1 MSTLSENTR
10 DRARANYKTTRTLSH
25 RLPLLFFVSF
35 VFIFVSS
42 SATTVAASSSYESR
56 LLEKWKG
63 TEEYAKAEKQAKALV
78 ERVQSSLKEGG
89 GKEKMTTTSKQRE
102 TKAAIATHSN
112 MCVARQ
118 YIDLCEGK
126 TNEGE
131 CMAEPACFWTTTS
144 CTNLVAVPSETAIEM
159 SASLMLLVPVLT
171 CGIGGG
177 LGGEAACT
185 ALAADG
191 MGCVW
196 TAADSACAVDMT
208 ESALTNM
215 FGDSFLAKL
224 VLQSFQCGEI
234 TSEGAC
240 VDPCAWNAMFSSC
253 ASRTDL
259 KTSLY
264 SSYCDANTKTQ
275 ADNTDYCEVLGAE
288 KTCSTLTSDSTCSA
302 SSVCSYDGASC
313 WMSLS
318 VIFKS
323 LAVTFGGKLATH
335 VDLMTCAK
343 ATSETNCAE
352 LSNCEVLSSNGQPT
366 WTCVPTDAAYDAALP
381 TNAFLADMEKNWYI
395 CSMHDSS
402 SSCAT
407 DSKCVWNC
415 NDSTGVWV
423 EPCTP
428 NPNSVEAT
436 CAGVAKPYAIS
447 TGCGSGVSP
456 DSAAGALLRRDG
468 LRLAATTAFVLL
480 PLLLLLP

>member
-1 MSTLSENTR
+1 MSALSENTR
-10 DRARANYKTTRTLSH
+10 DRARANYKTTRTPSH

-63 TEEYAKAEKQAKALV
+63 TKEYAKAEKQAKALV

-89 GKEKMTTTSKQRE
+89 GKEKMTTISKQRE

-112 MCVARQ
+112 MCVARR

-131 CMAEPACFWTTTS
+131 CNAEPACLWDVAQTTPK
-144 CTNLVAVPSETAIEM
+144 CTNPVAEPTEMGIELG
-159 SASLMLLVPVLT
+159 AALMLLVPTLACEV
-171 CGIGGG
+171 GGK

-185 ALAADG
+185 TLAADG
-191 MGCVW
+191 WGCVW
-196 TAADSACAVDMT
+196 TAADSSCGVDMT

-224 VLQSFQCGEI
+224 FEQSSQCGEI
-234 TSEGAC
+234 TSEVAC
-240 VDPCAWNAMFSSC
+240 VDACAWDATFSSC
-253 ASRTDL
+253 GSRTDL

-264 SSYCDANTKTQ
+264 SSYCDTDTKTQ
-275 ADNTDYCEVLGAE
+275 VDTADYSEVLCAE
-288 KTCSTLTSDSTCSA
+288 KTCSTFTSDSACSA
-302 SSVCSYDGASC
+302 SSVCMYDGTSCSASIDI
-313 WMSLS
+313 L
-318 VIFKS
+318 FKS

-335 VDLMTCAK
+335 IDVMTCAK
-343 ATSETNCAE
+343 GLLNCAE
-352 LSNCEVLSSNGQPT
+352 LSNCEVLSSNGEPI
-366 WTCVPTDAAYDAALP
+366 CVPTDAAYDAALP
-381 TNAFLADMEKNWYI
+381 NNAFLADMEKNDYT

-407 DSKCVWNC
+407 DSKCVWSFDDSDC
-415 NDSTGVWV
+415 NA
-423 EPCTP
+423 
-428 NPNSVEAT
+428 NPNSIEVT
-436 CAGVAKPYAIS
+436 
-447 TGCGSGVSP
+447 CGSGVSL
-456 DSAAGALLRRDG
+456 DSAAGALRRDG

>member
-1 MSTLSENTR
+1 
-10 DRARANYKTTRTLSH
+10 
-25 RLPLLFFVSF
+25 
-35 VFIFVSS
+35 
-42 SATTVAASSSYESR
+42 
-56 LLEKWKG
+56 
-63 TEEYAKAEKQAKALV
+63 
-78 ERVQSSLKEGG
+78 
-89 GKEKMTTTSKQRE
+89 
-102 TKAAIATHSN
+102 
-112 MCVARQ
+112 
-118 YIDLCEGK
+118 
-126 TNEGE
+126 
-131 CMAEPACFWTTTS
+131 
-144 CTNLVAVPSETAIEM
+144 
-159 SASLMLLVPVLT
+159 
-171 CGIGGG
+171 
-177 LGGEAACT
+177 
-185 ALAADG
+185 

-196 TAADSACAVDMT
+196 TAADSACGADMT

-224 VLQSFQCGEI
+224 FAQNFQCGEI

-240 VDPCAWNAMFSSC
+240 VDSCTWDPSSSSC
-253 ASRTDL
+253 AARTDL

-275 ADNTDYCEVLGAE
+275 ADNTDYCEVLGEA

-302 SSVCSYDGASC
+302 SSTCSYDGTSC
-313 WMSLS
+313 STSLS
-318 VIFKS
+318 VMFKS

-335 VDLMTCAK
+335 VDMMTCAK

-352 LSNCEVLSSNGQPT
+352 LSNCEVLSSNGEP
-366 WTCVPTDAAYDAALP
+366 TCVPTDAAYDAALP

-415 NDSTGVWV
+415 DDLD
-423 EPCTP
+423 CTP
-428 NPNSVEAT
+428 NPNSIEVT

-447 TGCGSGVSP
+447 TGCDSGVSL

>member
-1 MSTLSENTR
+1 MSALSENTR
-10 DRARANYKTTRTLSH
+10 DRARANYKTTRTPSH

-63 TEEYAKAEKQAKALV
+63 TKEYAKAEKQAKALV

-89 GKEKMTTTSKQRE
+89 GKEKMTTISKQRE

-112 MCVARQ
+112 MCVARR

-131 CMAEPACFWTTTS
+131 CNAEPACLWDVAQTTPK
-144 CTNLVAVPSETAIEM
+144 CTNPVAEPTEMGIELG
-159 SASLMLLVPVLT
+159 AALMLLVPTLACEV
-171 CGIGGG
+171 GGK

-185 ALAADG
+185 TLAADG
-191 MGCVW
+191 WGCVW
-196 TAADSACAVDMT
+196 TAADSSCGVDMT

-224 VLQSFQCGEI
+224 IVQGSQCGEI
-234 TSEGAC
+234 TSEVAC
-240 VDPCAWNAMFSSC
+240 VDACAWDATFSSC
-253 ASRTDL
+253 GSRTDL

-264 SSYCDANTKTQ
+264 SSYCDTDTKTQ
-275 ADNTDYCEVLGAE
+275 VDTADYSEVLCAE
-288 KTCSTLTSDSTCSA
+288 KTCSTFTSDSACSA
-302 SSVCSYDGASC
+302 SSVCMYDGTSCSASIDI
-313 WMSLS
+313 L
-318 VIFKS
+318 FKS

-335 VDLMTCAK
+335 IDVMTCAK
-343 ATSETNCAE
+343 GLLNCAE
-352 LSNCEVLSSNGQPT
+352 LSNCEVLSSNGEPI
-366 WTCVPTDAAYDAALP
+366 CVPTDAAYDAALP
-381 TNAFLADMEKNWYI
+381 NNAFLADMEKNDYT

-407 DSKCVWNC
+407 DSKCVWSFDDSDC
-415 NDSTGVWV
+415 NA
-423 EPCTP
+423 
-428 NPNSVEAT
+428 NPNSIEVT
-436 CAGVAKPYAIS
+436 
-447 TGCGSGVSP
+447 CGSGVSL
-456 DSAAGALLRRDG
+456 DSAAGALRRDG

>member
-1 MSTLSENTR
+1 MSALSENTR
-10 DRARANYKTTRTLSH
+10 DRARANYKTTRTPSH

-63 TEEYAKAEKQAKALV
+63 TKEYAKAEKQAKALV

-89 GKEKMTTTSKQRE
+89 GKEKMTTISKQRE

-112 MCVARQ
+112 MCVARR

-131 CMAEPACFWTTTS
+131 CNAEPACLWDVAQTTPK
-144 CTNLVAVPSETAIEM
+144 CTNPVAEPTEMGIELG
-159 SASLMLLVPVLT
+159 AALMLLVPVLA
-171 CGIGGG
+171 CGVGD
-177 LGGEAACT
+177 LEGEAACT
-185 ALAADG
+185 TLAADG
-191 MGCVW
+191 WGCVW
-196 TAADSACAVDMT
+196 TAADSSCEVDMT

-224 VLQSFQCGEI
+224 IAQGSQCDEI
-234 TSEGAC
+234 TSEVAC
-240 VDPCAWNAMFSSC
+240 VDACAWDATFSSC
-253 ASRTDL
+253 GSRTDL

-264 SSYCDANTKTQ
+264 SSYCDTDTKTQ
-275 ADNTDYCEVLGAE
+275 VDTADYSEVLCAE
-288 KTCSTLTSDSTCSA
+288 KTCSTFTSDSACSA
-302 SSVCSYDGASC
+302 SSVCMYDGTSCSASIDI
-313 WMSLS
+313 L
-318 VIFKS
+318 FKS

-335 VDLMTCAK
+335 IDVMTCAK
-343 ATSETNCAE
+343 GLLNCAE
-352 LSNCEVLSSNGQPT
+352 LSNCEVLSSNGEPI
-366 WTCVPTDAAYDAALP
+366 CVPTDAAYDAALP
-381 TNAFLADMEKNWYI
+381 NNAFLADMEKNDYT

-407 DSKCVWNC
+407 DSKCVWSFDDSDC
-415 NDSTGVWV
+415 NA
-423 EPCTP
+423 
-428 NPNSVEAT
+428 NPNSIEVT
-436 CAGVAKPYAIS
+436 
-447 TGCGSGVSP
+447 CGSGVSL
-456 DSAAGALLRRDG
+456 DSAAGALRRDG

>member
-1 MSTLSENTR
+1 MSALSENTR
-10 DRARANYKTTRTLSH
+10 DRARANYKTTRTPSH

-63 TEEYAKAEKQAKALV
+63 TKEYAKAEKQAKALV

-89 GKEKMTTTSKQRE
+89 GKEKMTTISKQRE

-112 MCVARQ
+112 MCVARR

-131 CMAEPACFWTTTS
+131 CNAEPACLWDVAQTTPK
-144 CTNLVAVPSETAIEM
+144 CTNPVAEPTEMGIELG
-159 SASLMLLVPVLT
+159 AALMLLVPTLACEV
-171 CGIGGG
+171 GGK

-185 ALAADG
+185 TLAADG
-191 MGCVW
+191 WGCVW
-196 TAADSACAVDMT
+196 TAADSSCGVDMT
-208 ESALTNM
+208 ESALTNV

-224 VLQSFQCGEI
+224 IVQGSQCGEI
-234 TSEGAC
+234 TSEVAC
-240 VDPCAWNAMFSSC
+240 VDACAWDATFSSC
-253 ASRTDL
+253 GSRTDL

-264 SSYCDANTKTQ
+264 SSYCDTDTKTQ
-275 ADNTDYCEVLGAE
+275 VDTADYSEVLCAE
-288 KTCSTLTSDSTCSA
+288 KTCSTFTSDSACSA
-302 SSVCSYDGASC
+302 SSVCMYDGTSCSASIDI
-313 WMSLS
+313 L
-318 VIFKS
+318 FKS

-335 VDLMTCAK
+335 IDVMTCAK
-343 ATSETNCAE
+343 GLLNCAE
-352 LSNCEVLSSNGQPT
+352 LSNCEVLSSNGEPI
-366 WTCVPTDAAYDAALP
+366 CVPTDAAYDAALP
-381 TNAFLADMEKNWYI
+381 NNAFLADMEKNDYT

-407 DSKCVWNC
+407 DSKCVWSFDDSDC
-415 NDSTGVWV
+415 NA
-423 EPCTP
+423 
-428 NPNSVEAT
+428 NPNSIEVT
-436 CAGVAKPYAIS
+436 
-447 TGCGSGVSP
+447 CGSGVSL
-456 DSAAGALLRRDG
+456 DSAAGALRRDG

>member
-1 MSTLSENTR
+1 MSALSENTR
-10 DRARANYKTTRTLSH
+10 DRARANYKTTRTPSH

-63 TEEYAKAEKQAKALV
+63 TKEYAKAEKQAKALV

-89 GKEKMTTTSKQRE
+89 GKEKMTTISKQRE

-112 MCVARQ
+112 MCVARR

-131 CMAEPACFWTTTS
+131 CNAEPACLWDVAQTTPK
-144 CTNLVAVPSETAIEM
+144 CTNPVAEPTEMGIELG
-159 SASLMLLVPVLT
+159 AALMLLVPTLACEV
-171 CGIGGG
+171 GGK

-185 ALAADG
+185 TLAADG
-191 MGCVW
+191 WGCVW
-196 TAADSACAVDMT
+196 TAADSSCEVDKT

-224 VLQSFQCGEI
+224 IVQGSQCGEI
-234 TSEGAC
+234 TSEVAC
-240 VDPCAWNAMFSSC
+240 VDACAWDATFSSC
-253 ASRTDL
+253 GSRTDL

-264 SSYCDANTKTQ
+264 SSYCDTDTKTQ
-275 ADNTDYCEVLGAE
+275 VDTADYSEVLCAE
-288 KTCSTLTSDSTCSA
+288 KTCSTFTSDSACSA
-302 SSVCSYDGASC
+302 SSVCMYDGTSCSASIDI
-313 WMSLS
+313 L
-318 VIFKS
+318 FKS

-335 VDLMTCAK
+335 IDVMTCAK
-343 ATSETNCAE
+343 GLLNCAE
-352 LSNCEVLSSNGQPT
+352 LSNCEVLSSNGEPI
-366 WTCVPTDAAYDAALP
+366 CVPTDAAYDAALP
-381 TNAFLADMEKNWYI
+381 NNAFLADMEKNDYT

-407 DSKCVWNC
+407 DSKCVWSFDDSDC
-415 NDSTGVWV
+415 NA
-423 EPCTP
+423 
-428 NPNSVEAT
+428 NPNSIEVT
-436 CAGVAKPYAIS
+436 
-447 TGCGSGVSP
+447 CGSGVSL
-456 DSAAGALLRRDG
+456 DSAAGALRRDG

>member
-10 DRARANYKTTRTLSH
+10 DRARANYKTTRTPSH

-63 TEEYAKAEKQAKALV
+63 TKEYAKAEKQAKALV

-89 GKEKMTTTSKQRE
+89 GKEKMTTISKQRE

-112 MCVARQ
+112 MCVARR

-131 CMAEPACFWTTTS
+131 CNAEPACWWDVAQTTPK
-144 CTNLVAVPSETAIEM
+144 CTNPVAEPTEMGIELG
-159 SASLMLLVPVLT
+159 ASLMLLVPVLT
-171 CGIGGG
+171 CGFGG
-177 LGGEAACT
+177 LEGEAACT
-185 ALAADG
+185 TLAADG
-191 MGCVW
+191 WGCVW
-196 TAADSACAVDMT
+196 TAADSSCGVDMT
-208 ESALTNM
+208 ESALTNV

-224 VLQSFQCGEI
+224 IVQGSQCGEI
-234 TSEGAC
+234 TSEVAC
-240 VDPCAWNAMFSSC
+240 VDACAWDATFSSC
-253 ASRTDL
+253 GSRTDL

-264 SSYCDANTKTQ
+264 SSYCDTDTKTQ
-275 ADNTDYCEVLGAE
+275 VDTTDYSEVLCAE
-288 KTCSTLTSDSTCSA
+288 KTCSTLTSDSACSA
-302 SSVCSYDGASC
+302 SSVCMYDGTSCSASIDI
-313 WMSLS
+313 L
-318 VIFKS
+318 FKS

-335 VDLMTCAK
+335 IDVMTCAK
-343 ATSETNCAE
+343 GLTNCAE
-352 LSNCEVLSSNGQPT
+352 LSNCEVLSSNGEPI
-366 WTCVPTDAAYDAALP
+366 CVPTDAAYDAALP
-381 TNAFLADMEKNWYI
+381 NNALLADMEKNDYT

-407 DSKCVWNC
+407 DSKCVWSFDDSDC
-415 NDSTGVWV
+415 NA
-423 EPCTP
+423 
-428 NPNSVEAT
+428 NPNSIEVT
-436 CAGVAKPYAIS
+436 
-447 TGCGSGVSP
+447 CGSGVSL
-456 DSAAGALLRRDG
+456 DSAAGALRRDG

>member
-1 MSTLSENTR
+1 MSALSENTR
-10 DRARANYKTTRTLSH
+10 DRARANYKTTRTPSH

-63 TEEYAKAEKQAKALV
+63 TKEYAKAEKQAKALV

-89 GKEKMTTTSKQRE
+89 GKEKMTTISKQRE

-112 MCVARQ
+112 MCVARR

-131 CMAEPACFWTTTS
+131 CNAEPACWWDVAQTTPK
-144 CTNLVAVPSETAIEM
+144 CTNPVAEPTEMGIELG
-159 SASLMLLVPVLT
+159 AALMLLVPVLT
-171 CGIGGG
+171 CGFGG
-177 LGGEAACT
+177 LEGEAACT
-185 ALAADG
+185 TLAADG
-191 MGCVW
+191 WGCVW
-196 TAADSACAVDMT
+196 TAADSSCGVDMT

-224 VLQSFQCGEI
+224 IAQGSQCGEI
-234 TSEGAC
+234 TSEVAC
-240 VDPCAWNAMFSSC
+240 VDACAWDATFSSC
-253 ASRTDL
+253 GSRTDL

-264 SSYCDANTKTQ
+264 SSYCDTDTKTQ
-275 ADNTDYCEVLGAE
+275 VDTTDYCEVLGAE
-288 KTCSTLTSDSTCSA
+288 KTCSTLTSDSACSA
-302 SSVCSYDGASC
+302 SSVCMYDGTSCSASIDI
-313 WMSLS
+313 L
-318 VIFKS
+318 FKS

-335 VDLMTCAK
+335 IDVMTCAK
-343 ATSETNCAE
+343 ALTNCAE
-352 LSNCEVLSSNGQPT
+352 LSNCEVLSSNGEPI
-366 WTCVPTDAAYDAALP
+366 CVPTDAAYDAALP
-381 TNAFLADMEKNWYI
+381 NNAFLADMEKNDYT

-407 DSKCVWNC
+407 DSKCVWSFDDSDC
-415 NDSTGVWV
+415 NA
-423 EPCTP
+423 
-428 NPNSVEAT
+428 NPNSIEVT
-436 CAGVAKPYAIS
+436 
-447 TGCGSGVSP
+447 CGSGVSL
-456 DSAAGALLRRDG
+456 DSAAGALRRDG

>member
-10 DRARANYKTTRTLSH
+10 DRARANYKTTRTPSH
-25 RLPLLFFVSF
+25 RLHLLVFVSF

-63 TEEYAKAEKQAKALV
+63 TKEYAKAEKQAKALV

-89 GKEKMTTTSKQRE
+89 GKEKMTTTTISKQRE

-112 MCVARQ
+112 MCVARR

-131 CMAEPACFWTTTS
+131 CNAEPACLWDDTQTTPK
-144 CTNLVAVPSETAIEM
+144 CTNPVAEPTEMGIELG
-159 SASLMLLVPVLT
+159 ASLMMLVPALT
-171 CGIGGG
+171 CGFGG
-177 LGGEAACT
+177 LEGEAACT
-185 ALAADG
+185 NLAADG

-196 TAADSACAVDMT
+196 TAADSSCTVDMT

-224 VLQSFQCGEI
+224 VVQSSQCGEI
-234 TSEGAC
+234 TSEVAC
-240 VDPCAWNAMFSSC
+240 VDACAWDATFSSC
-253 ASRTDL
+253 GSRTDL

-264 SSYCDANTKTQ
+264 SSYCDADTKTQ
-275 ADNTDYCEVLGAE
+275 VDNTDYCEVLGAE

-302 SSVCSYDGASC
+302 SSVCMYDGTSCSASIDI
-313 WMSLS
+313 L
-318 VIFKS
+318 FKS

-335 VDLMTCAK
+335 IDVMTCAK

-352 LSNCEVLSSNGQPT
+352 LSNCEVLSSNGEP
-366 WTCVPTDAAYDAALP
+366 TCVPTDAAYDAALP
-381 TNAFLADMEKNWYI
+381 NNAFLADMEKNEYT
-395 CSMHDSS
+395 CGMHDSL
-402 SSCAT
+402 SCAT
-407 DSKCVWNC
+407 DSKCVWSCDDYDC
-415 NDSTGVWV
+415 N
-423 EPCTP
+423 P
-428 NPNSVEAT
+428 NPNSIEVT

-447 TGCGSGVSP
+447 TGCGSGVSL

>member
-1 MSTLSENTR
+1 MSALSENTR
-10 DRARANYKTTRTLSH
+10 DRARANYKTTRTPSH

-63 TEEYAKAEKQAKALV
+63 TKEYAKAEKQAKALV

-89 GKEKMTTTSKQRE
+89 GKEKMTTISKQRE

-112 MCVARQ
+112 MCVARR

-131 CMAEPACFWTTTS
+131 CNAEPACWWDVAQTTPK
-144 CTNLVAVPSETAIEM
+144 CTNPVAEPTEMGIELG
-159 SASLMLLVPVLT
+159 ASLMLLVPVLT
-171 CGIGGG
+171 CGFGG
-177 LGGEAACT
+177 LEGEAACT
-185 ALAADG
+185 TLAADG
-191 MGCVW
+191 WGCVW
-196 TAADSACAVDMT
+196 TAADSSCEVDMT

-224 VLQSFQCGEI
+224 IAQGSQCDEI
-234 TSEGAC
+234 TSEVAC
-240 VDPCAWNAMFSSC
+240 VDACAWDATFSSC
-253 ASRTDL
+253 GSRTDL

-264 SSYCDANTKTQ
+264 SSYCDTDTKTQ
-275 ADNTDYCEVLGAE
+275 VDTADYSEVLCAE
-288 KTCSTLTSDSTCSA
+288 KTCSTFTSDSACSA
-302 SSVCSYDGASC
+302 SSVCMYDGTSCSASIDI
-313 WMSLS
+313 L
-318 VIFKS
+318 FKS

-335 VDLMTCAK
+335 IDVMTCAK
-343 ATSETNCAE
+343 GLLNCAE
-352 LSNCEVLSSNGQPT
+352 LSNCEVLSSNGEPI
-366 WTCVPTDAAYDAALP
+366 CVPTDAAYDAALP
-381 TNAFLADMEKNWYI
+381 NNAFLADMEKNDYT

-407 DSKCVWNC
+407 DSKCVWSFDDSDC
-415 NDSTGVWV
+415 NA
-423 EPCTP
+423 
-428 NPNSVEAT
+428 NPNSIEVT
-436 CAGVAKPYAIS
+436 
-447 TGCGSGVSP
+447 CGSGVSL
-456 DSAAGALLRRDG
+456 DSAAGALRRDG

>member
-1 MSTLSENTR
+1 MSALSENTR
-10 DRARANYKTTRTLSH
+10 DRARANYKTTRTPSH

-63 TEEYAKAEKQAKALV
+63 TKEYAKAEKQAKALV

-89 GKEKMTTTSKQRE
+89 GKEKMTTISKQRE

-112 MCVARQ
+112 MCVARR

-131 CMAEPACFWTTTS
+131 CNAEPACLWDVAQTTPK
-144 CTNLVAVPSETAIEM
+144 CTNPVAEPTEMGIELG
-159 SASLMLLVPVLT
+159 AALMLLVPTLACEV
-171 CGIGGG
+171 GGK

-185 ALAADG
+185 TLAADG
-191 MGCVW
+191 WGCVW
-196 TAADSACAVDMT
+196 TAADSSCEVDMT

-224 VLQSFQCGEI
+224 IAQGSQCDEI
-234 TSEGAC
+234 TSEVAC
-240 VDPCAWNAMFSSC
+240 VDACAWDATFSSC
-253 ASRTDL
+253 GSRTDL

-264 SSYCDANTKTQ
+264 SSYCDTDTKTQ
-275 ADNTDYCEVLGAE
+275 VDTTDYCEVLGAE
-288 KTCSTLTSDSTCSA
+288 KTCSTLTSDSACSA
-302 SSVCSYDGASC
+302 SSVCMYDGTSCSASIDI
-313 WMSLS
+313 L
-318 VIFKS
+318 FKS
-323 LAVTFGGKLATH
+323 LAVTAGGKLATH
-335 VDLMTCAK
+335 IDVMTCAK

-352 LSNCEVLSSNGQPT
+352 LSNCEVLSSNGEP
-366 WTCVPTDAAYDAALP
+366 TCVPTDAAYDAALP
-381 TNAFLADMEKNWYI
+381 NNAFLADMEKNDYT

-407 DSKCVWNC
+407 DSKCVWSFDDSDC
-415 NDSTGVWV
+415 NA
-423 EPCTP
+423 
-428 NPNSVEAT
+428 NPNSIEVT
-436 CAGVAKPYAIS
+436 
-447 TGCGSGVSP
+447 CGSGVSL
-456 DSAAGALLRRDG
+456 DSAAGALRRDG